1 MGMYGQ
7 KEDFFMTKRIIAG
20 LLTVG
25 ILGGL
30 AYYSGTLYSEHAG
43 EEDLLSL

>member
-1 MGMYGQ
+1 
-7 KEDFFMTKRIIAG
+7 MTKRIIAG

-30 AYYSGTLYSEHAG
+30 AYYSGTLRNMRG
-43 EEDLLSL
+43 RRIC